1 MTLPLPG
8 FEPMES
14 ESTPCAEASP
24 AKTSASRARVPAWTV
39 SAPGSG
45 ESTAGSLASYDP
57 VSCSWRTS
65 GLFEAEDSPLYSE
78 TLPRSGMTRSG
89 TLYLLPPLVRL
100 TSVIASGSSLSIPTP
115 TARLGDST
123 GRTIPSA
130 ETAARRWSEGR
141 RNLDD
146 WAALLPTPSATSLND
161 CASPQAIVDRRERE
175 KAKGRNGNGFGLNLG
190 QWATLKSAE
199 LLPTPT
205 SSSSGMADQRG
216 KPSPGAKPGVSLS
229 DWAMGFGGPLL
240 PTPQAQDSRNCADYS
255 DGSRGHSPQLRH
267 LGRGRLNPRFV
278 EWMMGLPPGWTDAD
292 GLDKTEPG

>member
-45 ESTAGSLASYDP
+45 ESTAVSLASYDP

-100 TSVIASGSSLSIPTP
+100 TSVIASGSSRPLPTP
-115 TARLGDST
+115 RASDNDAGPWTGHNGPNLLG
-123 GRTIPSA
+123 
-130 ETAARRWSEGR
+130 
-141 RNLDD
+141 
-146 WAALLPTPSATSLND
+146 ALLPTPTAASYGSNQGGASGRVGLVRHSLQGM
-161 CASPQAIVDRRERE
+161 AQR
-175 KAKGRNGNGFGLNLG
+175 GLI
-190 QWATLKSAE
+190 
-199 LLPTPT
+199 PTPT
-205 SSSSGMADQRG
+205 SSSSGMAGQRG
-216 KPSPGAKPGVSLS
+216 KPSPGANPGVSLS

-267 LGRGRLNPRFV
+267 LGSGRLNPRFV
-278 EWMMGLPPGWTDAD
+278 EWMLGLPPGWTDAD